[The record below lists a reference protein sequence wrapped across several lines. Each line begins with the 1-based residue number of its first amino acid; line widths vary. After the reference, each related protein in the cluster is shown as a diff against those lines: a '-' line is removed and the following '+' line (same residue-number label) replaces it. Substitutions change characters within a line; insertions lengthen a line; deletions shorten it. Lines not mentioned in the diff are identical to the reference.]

1 MRRLLS
7 FILAGLILL
16 TLSAGVCSS
25 VPFTRTDSDGEV
37 FSWVNNDKKMIALTF
52 DDGPHP
58 SYTEE
63 ILDVL
68 RENGV
73 RATFFVIGEN
83 AEKRTELI
91 KEIADGGHEIGNHT
105 FDHVTLR
112 NKTEDEI
119 EEEILGAEKSV
130 LDAAG
135 LRTRVLRPPEGKY
148 SENVVKAAEKLGY
161 SVVLWSVDTRDWA
174 HRSAESITRAVLDNV
189 TSGDIILCHDFIS
202 GESHTAEAL
211 SKLIPELKRRGFAFV
226 TVSELISQWDK

>member
-16 TLSAGVCSS
+16 ALSAGVCSS

-91 KEIADGGHEIGNHT
+91 KEIENG
-105 FDHVTLR
+105 R
-112 NKTEDEI
+112 NCSIKLVFRSSAYMGI
-119 EEEILGAEKSV
+119 MKS
-130 LDAAG
+130 G
-135 LRTRVLRPPEGKY
+135 
-148 SENVVKAAEKLGY
+148 
-161 SVVLWSVDTRDWA
+161 
-174 HRSAESITRAVLDNV
+174 RS
-189 TSGDIILCHDFIS
+189 IS
-202 GESHTAEAL
+202 L
-211 SKLIPELKRRGFAFV
+211 PIMK
-226 TVSELISQWDK
+226 